1 MNILDNLEKIK
12 KIDKGNTLGSIEAM
26 PEQLS
31 AAWKETKK
39 IKVSKDY
46 RNAKNIV
53 ITGMGGS
60 ALGGRIVKSLFEKKL
75 KVPLFINTEYQ
86 LPGFV
91 DKNSLVIVASYS
103 GNTEEMLSSL
113 EDALKRKA
121 KIFAVT
127 TNGKL
132 GGRIKKGEFPG
143 LIFPPRYNPLGFPKT
158 AIGYS
163 IGLILGILSLF
174 GYIPLKE
181 REFIDA
187 LAEFK
192 KIEIKNPAK
201 KIARNLLGK
210 IGIFVASEH
219 LGGAVHAFRN
229 QINEIAH
236 AFSVF
241 FDLPEMDH
249 HLIEGFA
256 SPEEVKDYFV
266 YYFFNSNFYHQRV
279 IKRYPATREVWSKQG
294 VVNYEYQLKAES
306 TLAQVFELVNL
317 GGFVSFYLSIL
328 KEEDPG
334 PEHLLIYLKK
344 KLAQK

>member
-1 MNILDNLEKIK
+1 MDILDDLEKIK
-12 KIDKGNTLGSIEAM
+12 KIDKGNTLDSIEAM
-26 PEQLS
+26 PEQLL

-39 IKVSKDY
+39 IKISKDY

-60 ALGGRIVKSLFEKKL
+60 ALGGRIVKSLFEKEL

-121 KIFAVT
+121 KICAVT

-132 GGRIKKGEFPG
+132 EERIKKGEFPG

-192 KIEIKNPAK
+192 KIDIKGPAK
-201 KIARNLLGK
+201 KIARKLLGK
-210 IGIFVASEH
+210 IGTFVASEH
-219 LGGAVHAFRN
+219 LKGAIHAFRN
-229 QINEIAH
+229 EINEIAH
-236 AFSVF
+236 AFSVY
-241 FDLPEMDH
+241 FDLPEMNH
-249 HLIEGFA
+249 HLVEGLA
-256 SPEEVKDYFV
+256 SPKEAKDYFV
-266 YYFFNSNFYHQRV
+266 YYFFNSKFYDDRV
-279 IKRYPATREVWSKQG
+279 KRRYPITREVLDKLG
-294 VVNYEYQLKAES
+294 ITNFEYQLKS
-306 TLAQVFELVNL
+306 RTILAQAFELVNL

-328 KEEDPG
+328 KREDPG
-334 PEHLLIYLKK
+334 PEPWIIFLKK